1 MVTLAMSQNHQQ
13 ATGQLPVK
21 NKNNESERFLRW
33 ACVFMWNVYQF
44 WLFEQKEKTVLH
56 AYREKRREVDLIR
69 KRKDSA

>member
-44 WLFEQKEKTVLH
+44 WFEQKTVLH
-56 AYREKRREVDLIR
+56 AYREKRREADLIR